1 VSSPRHPKGPGRRT
15 GDPAA
20 KPRRVRAGGSP
31 AKPGRLAAAA
41 APEEPVDLEI
51 PGELRGVG
59 PPARPGLPGSAS
71 AANAA
76 ATASAAGAAVPHAA
90 GELGSSQLVPRFVD
104 QGYSPRDVAAR
115 RRWVERRTGA
125 RLTHVG
131 RCSLAG
137 EPMRGNIENP
147 IGAAQ
152 VPLGV
157 AGPLTVEGEHAR
169 GVFYVPLATTE
180 GVLVRSYERGMM
192 ALTRA
197 GGAVARLYG
206 DENRVAPVF
215 LFDGVAEARQFCLR
229 LEELL
234 PEVRAAAESTTRHG
248 RLLRLEPQPLGRA
261 VMVNFCYSTADAH
274 GMNMIAKATER
285 ACELLLARGGA
296 RRYIIFSGMDSEKR
310 ASGALLAGG
319 KGKKVVAGARL
330 PARLVRAYL
339 HTTPAEMHELWQ
351 HTVLGH
357 LQAGAI
363 GYNGHFANGLAAL
376 FIACGQDVA
385 NVANS
390 AVGITHFEVT
400 EGGDLYASVT
410 LPSLTVA
417 AVGGGTGRGTARECL
432 QMLGCAGP
440 GGAPK
445 LAEIA
450 AATLLA
456 GELSMGAALA
466 SGEFVTAHEMY
477 GRNRPQESQEP
488 QQPQESRKSSPAALA
503 EPMEPAR

>member
-1 VSSPRHPKGPGRRT
+1 MPSGP
-15 GDPAA
+15 
-20 KPRRVRAGGSP
+20 
-31 AKPGRLAAAA
+31 
-41 APEEPVDLEI
+41 
-51 PGELRGVG
+51 
-59 PPARPGLPGSAS
+59 
-71 AANAA
+71 
-76 ATASAAGAAVPHAA
+76 
-90 GELGSSQLVPRFVD
+90 SQLVPRFTD
-104 QGYSPRDVAAR
+104 QGYSARDVAAR
-115 RRWVERRTGA
+115 RRWVERQTGTK
-125 RLTHVG
+125 LTHVG
-131 RCSLAG
+131 RCSLAS
-137 EPMRGNIENP
+137 EPMRGNVENP

-157 AGPLTVEGEHAR
+157 AGPLAIDGEHAS
-169 GVFYVPLATTE
+169 GIFYVPLATTE
-180 GVLVRSYERGMM
+180 GVLVRSYERGMT

-197 GGAVARLYG
+197 GGAVARVYA

-215 LFDGVAEARQFCLR
+215 QFEDVAEARRFCLQ
-229 LEELL
+229 LDELL
-234 PEVRAAAESTTRHG
+234 PELRAAAEATTRHG
-248 RLLRLEPQPLGRA
+248 KLLRLEPRPLGRA

-274 GMNMIAKATER
+274 GMNMIAKATES
-285 ACELLLARGGA
+285 ACQLLVERGVA
-296 RRYIIFSGMDSEKR
+296 RRYTIFSGMDSEKR
-310 ASGALLAGG
+310 ASGALLGGG

-351 HTVLGH
+351 NTVLGH

-400 EGGDLYASVT
+400 ESGDLYASVT
-410 LPSLTVA
+410 LPSLSVA
-417 AVGGGTGRGTARECL
+417 TVGGGTGRGTARECL
-432 QMLGCAGP
+432 EMLGCFGE

-450 AATLLA
+450 AAALLA

-466 SGEFVTAHEMY
+466 SGEFVAAHELY
-477 GRNRPQESQEP
+477 GRNRPEERPPEP
-488 QQPQESRKSSPAALA
+488 PENTG
-503 EPMEPAR
+503 